1 MLRMLRGDRCVNS
14 AKGKSFA
21 WFTAVAMIAALV
33 ASAATAGLLPAI
45 EDDRGVAAVPNAASL
60 ARFYPTPLFSS
71 PAGIV
76 EEKQVWVA
84 KVRGLVASAP
94 SLLQHS
100 LLNSQTARDFATNVD
115 LLEQMQDGL
124 LNRGALDLRR
134 HAQSGA
140 IAPNALGDTAN
151 LIYRPLTPCRIMDSR
166 FATSGSGVQG
176 PLNGGTLYNIPGLLV
191 TGNTFNQYGGNTD
204 CGLSGPP
211 GGGHIKA
218 LAIVITILAPNFDA
232 FLGVSDIN
240 DLSTVLSNVALN
252 YTHGQ
257 GLSTMYVVPQDV
269 LNTIFFAMPSQLV
282 AHLIF
287 DVIGLYAPSDA
298 TALECATTTPTTLT
312 FTGTNGSLNS
322 GACPAGFTKLG
333 VACRTTAFNTA
344 EYATIGISS
353 GGSDCEATDT
363 GGGTTLNATATC
375 CRVPGM

>member
-1 MLRMLRGDRCVNS
+1 VIS
-14 AKGKSFA
+14 AKRYS
-21 WFTAVAMIAALV
+21 AVGVAASAMLAALM
-33 ASAATAGLLPAI
+33 ASAATTTLLPAI
-45 EDDRGVAAVPNAASL
+45 EDGRGVAAVPNAAPL

-76 EEKQVWVA
+76 EDRQVWVA

-124 LNRGALDLRR
+124 LMRGALDLQR
-134 HAQSGA
+134 HARSGV
-140 IAPNALGDTAN
+140 ITPKALGDTAN
-151 LIYRPLTPCRIMDSR
+151 LIYKPLSPCRIMDSR

-191 TGNTFNQYGGNTD
+191 TGNTFQQYGGNNTD

-211 GGGHIKA
+211 GGGFIKA
-218 LAIVITILAPNFDA
+218 VAIVITILAPNFDA

-252 YTHGQ
+252 YTRGQ

-287 DVIGLYAPSDA
+287 DVIGFYAPSDA
-298 TALECATTTPTTLT
+298 AALECATTTPTTLT

-344 EYATIGISS
+344 EYATVGISS

-375 CRVPGM
+375 CRVPGK